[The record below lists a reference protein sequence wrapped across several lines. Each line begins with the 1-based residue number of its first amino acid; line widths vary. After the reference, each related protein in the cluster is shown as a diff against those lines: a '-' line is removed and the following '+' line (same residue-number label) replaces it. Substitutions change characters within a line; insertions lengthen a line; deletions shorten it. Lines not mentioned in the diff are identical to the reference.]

1 MALEYG
7 PVGLF
12 VVGGFVFAIVALV
25 IAYIIRPA
33 DIYDRKL
40 IPYECGIVPST
51 TAWHR
56 VRIGYYIIALLFL
69 IFEVEA
75 AFLFPW
81 ATVLRKLSGPEA
93 WGLLPLAEMG
103 IFLGILLLG
112 LIYAWRKGDL
122 QWN

>member
-12 VVGGFVFAIVALV
+12 AVGGIVFALVALV
-25 IAYIIRPA
+25 IAYFIRPA
-33 DIYDRKL
+33 DIYARKL
-40 IPYECGIVPST
+40 LPYECGIVPLT

-56 VRIGYYIIALLFL
+56 VRIGYYVIALLFL

-81 ATVLRKLSGPEA
+81 AVVLRDLSASPV
-93 WGLLPLAEMG
+93 WGLLPIAEMG
-103 IFLGILLLG
+103 IFVAILLLG

>member
-12 VVGGFVFAIVALV
+12 VVGGIVFAVAALV

-40 IPYECGIVPST
+40 IPYECGIVPFT
-51 TAWHR
+51 AAWHR
-56 VRIGYYIIALLFL
+56 VRIGYYIVALLFL

-81 ATVLRKLSGPEA
+81 ATVLRKLSGPTG

-103 IFLGILLLG
+103 IFLGVLLLG

-122 QWN
+122 QWR

>member
-12 VVGGFVFAIVALV
+12 VVGGCVFAVVALV
-25 IAYIIRPA
+25 IAYLIRPA
-33 DIYDRKL
+33 DIYDRKVL
-40 IPYECGIVPST
+40 PYECGIVPLT

-56 VRIGYYIIALLFL
+56 VRLGYYIIALLFL

-81 ATVLRKLSGPEA
+81 AVVLRQLSGPQA
-93 WGLLPLAEMG
+93 WGLLPMAEMG

-122 QWN
+122 

>member
-12 VVGGFVFAIVALV
+12 VVGGCVFAVVALV
-25 IAYIIRPA
+25 IAYLIRPA
-33 DIYDRKL
+33 DIYDRKVL
-40 IPYECGIVPST
+40 PYECGIVPLT
-51 TAWHR
+51 VAWHR
-56 VRIGYYIIALLFL
+56 VRLGYYIIALLFL

-81 ATVLRKLSGPEA
+81 AVVLRQLSRPQA
-93 WGLLPLAEMG
+93 WGLLPMAEMG

>member
-1 MALEYG
+1 MALDYG

-33 DIYDRKL
+33 DSYQRKVL
-40 IPYECGIVPST
+40 PYECGIVPLT
-51 TAWHR
+51 AAWHR
-56 VRIGYYIIALLFL
+56 VRINYYIIALLFL
-69 IFEVEA
+69 IFEVEV

-81 ATVLRKLSGPEA
+81 ATVLRELSGA
-93 WGLLPLAEMG
+93 QLWGLLPLAEMG
-103 IFLGILLLG
+103 IFLTILLLG

-122 QWN
+122 QWI

>member
-12 VVGGFVFAIVALV
+12 VIGGFVFALVALV
-25 IAYIIRPA
+25 IAYLIRPA

-40 IPYECGIVPST
+40 LTYECGIIPLT
-51 TAWHR
+51 PAWHR
-56 VRIGYYIIALLFL
+56 FHISYYIIALLFL

-75 AFLFPW
+75 AFLLPW
-81 ATVLRKLSGPEA
+81 ATVLRELSGVWG
-93 WGLLPLAEMG
+93 WGLLPMAEMG

>member
-12 VVGGFVFAIVALV
+12 VVGGCVFAVVALV
-25 IAYIIRPA
+25 IAYLIRPA
-33 DIYDRKL
+33 DIYHRKVL
-40 IPYECGIVPST
+40 PYECGIVPFT

-56 VRIGYYIIALLFL
+56 VRLGYYIIALLFL

-81 ATVLRKLSGPEA
+81 AVVLRQLSGPQA
-93 WGLLPLAEMG
+93 WGLLPMAEMG

-112 LIYAWRKGDL
+112 LIYAWRKGEL

>member
-12 VVGGFVFAIVALV
+12 VVGGCVFAVVALV
-25 IAYIIRPA
+25 IAYLIRPA
-33 DIYDRKL
+33 DIYDRKVL
-40 IPYECGIVPST
+40 PYECGIVPLT
-51 TAWHR
+51 VAWHR
-56 VRIGYYIIALLFL
+56 VRLGYYIIALLFL

-81 ATVLRKLSGPEA
+81 AVVLRQLSGPQA
-93 WGLLPLAEMG
+93 WGLLPMAEMG

-122 QWN
+122 EWN

>member
-12 VVGGFVFAIVALV
+12 VVGGCVFAVVALV
-25 IAYIIRPA
+25 IAYLIRPA
-33 DIYDRKL
+33 DIYDRKVL
-40 IPYECGIVPST
+40 PYECGIVPLT
-51 TAWHR
+51 AAWHR
-56 VRIGYYIIALLFL
+56 VRLGYYIIALLFL

-81 ATVLRKLSGPEA
+81 AVVLRQLSRSQA
-93 WGLLPLAEMG
+93 WGLLPMAEMG

>member
-1 MALEYG
+1 MALDYG

-33 DIYDRKL
+33 DSYQRKAL
-40 IPYECGIVPST
+40 PYECGIVPLT
-51 TAWHR
+51 AAWHR
-56 VRIGYYIIALLFL
+56 VRINYYIIALLFL
-69 IFEVEA
+69 IFEVEV

-81 ATVLRKLSGPEA
+81 ATVLRELSGA
-93 WGLLPLAEMG
+93 QLWGLLPLAEMG
-103 IFLGILLLG
+103 IFLTILLLG

-122 QWN
+122 QWI

>member
-1 MALEYG
+1 MALAYG

-12 VVGGFVFAIVALV
+12 VIGGFVFALAALV
-25 IAYIIRPA
+25 IAWLIRPA
-33 DIYDRKL
+33 DTYARKT
-40 IPYECGIVPST
+40 ITYECGIVPT
-51 TAWHR
+51 TAAWHR
-56 VRIGYYIIALLFL
+56 VRLGYYIIALLFL

-81 ATVLRKLSGPEA
+81 AVVLRELSRQPA
-93 WGLLPLAEMG
+93 WGLLPLGEMG

-122 QWN
+122 RWN